1 MTYQQTSRPTRS
13 FRSSLALLAA
23 VGFVAIAPAS
33 LTLRAAET
41 PGEFS
46 KPTID
51 IGIVVSDAARTASFL
66 TNAIGFKEIAGFEVN
81 AAMGKRIGLVDGHDV
96 KVRMFVLADGDQVTH
111 IKILSFPNAASKKP
125 DQQTIHATLGMRYL
139 TLYVKDMNRA
149 LDRLKAANVPTLGET
164 PLDLGGGNYITVV
177 KDPDGN
183 FIELIGP
190 MKK

>member
-1 MTYQQTSRPTRS
+1 MTNQNLPRQL
-13 FRSSLALLAA
+13 SSLRKSLFFLAGLGLLAA
-23 VGFVAIAPAS
+23 APAA
-33 LTLRAAET
+33 LRGAET
-41 PGEFS
+41 PGEFA

-51 IGIVVSDAARTASFL
+51 IGIVVSDAARTAAFL

-81 AAMGKRIGLVDGHDV
+81 ADLGRKIGLIEGHAV
-96 KVRMFVLADGDQVTH
+96 KVRMFVLGEGEQVTH
-111 IKILSFPNAASKKP
+111 IKILSFPEAASKQP

-139 TLYVKDMNRA
+139 TLFVKDMNRA
-149 LDRLKAANVPTLGET
+149 LERLKAAKVPTLGET
-164 PLDLGGGNYITVV
+164 PLDLGGGSYITVV

>member
-1 MTYQQTSRPTRS
+1 MTNQNTCRPARW
-13 FRSSLALLAA
+13 FRSSPALLAA
-23 VGFVAIAPAS
+23 LGLLTVAPAT

-51 IGIVVSDAARTASFL
+51 IGIVVSDAARTAGFL
-66 TNAIGFKEIAGFEVN
+66 TNAIGFKEVTGFEVN
-81 AAMGKRIGLVDGHDV
+81 AALGKRIGLIEGHDV
-96 KVRMFVLADGDQVTH
+96 KVRMFVLAEGEQVTH
-111 IKILSFPNAASKKP
+111 LKILSFPNAGAKKP

-149 LDRLKAANVPTLGET
+149 LDRLKTAKVPTLGET
-164 PLDLGGGNYITVV
+164 PLDLGGGNFITVV

>member
-1 MTYQQTSRPTRS
+1 MTNQNIPRLSACLRAPVLLLA
-13 FRSSLALLAA
+13 SLGLLAA
-23 VGFVAIAPAS
+23 LPAAA
-33 LTLRAAET
+33 RAAGT
-41 PGEFS
+41 PGEFA

-51 IGIVVSDAARTASFL
+51 IGIVVQDAARTAAFL
-66 TNAIGFKEIAGFEVN
+66 TNAIGFTEVTGFDVS
-81 AAMGKRIGLVDGHDV
+81 ADLGKKIGLIEGHAV
-96 KVRMFVLADGDQVTH
+96 KVRMFVLSEGEQVTH

-149 LDRLKAANVPTLGET
+149 LERLKAAKVPTLGET
-164 PLDLGGGNYITVV
+164 PLDLGGGTYITVV

>member
-1 MTYQQTSRPTRS
+1 MTYQNMPRLLTR
-13 FRSSLALLAA
+13 FRESLSLLAGLGLLTA
-23 VGFVAIAPAS
+23 APAA
-33 LTLRAAET
+33 LRGAET
-41 PGEFS
+41 PGEFT

-51 IGIVVSDAARTASFL
+51 IGIVVQDAARAAAFL
-66 TNAIGFKEIAGFEVN
+66 TNAIGFKEVTGFEVS
-81 AAMGKRIGLVDGHDV
+81 ADLGKKIGLIEGHAV
-96 KVRMFVLADGDQVTH
+96 KVRMFVLAEGEQVTH
-111 IKILSFPNAASKKP
+111 IKILSFPDAASKKP

-149 LDRLKAANVPTLGET
+149 LERLKAAKVPLLGET
-164 PLDLGGGNYITVV
+164 PLDLGGGTYITVV

>member
-1 MTYQQTSRPTRS
+1 M
-13 FRSSLALLAA
+13 LAA
-23 VGFVAIAPAS
+23 LGLVALAPTT
-33 LTLRAAET
+33 LTLRAAEP

-66 TNAIGFKEIAGFEVN
+66 TNAIGFKEVAGFEVN
-81 AAMGKRIGLVDGHDV
+81 AALGKRIGLVDGHDV
-96 KVRMFVLADGDQVTH
+96 KVRMFVLAEGDPVTH

-125 DQQTIHATLGMRYL
+125 DQQTIHATLGIRYL
-139 TLYVKDMNRA
+139 TLYVNDMSRA
-149 LDRLKAANVPTLGET
+149 LERLKAAKVPTLGET
-164 PLDLGGGNYITVV
+164 PVDLGGGNYIAVV